1 MTRNE
6 KQKRLGAEGI
16 NESKANTLI
25 EIYER
30 SSRALKKR
38 KKNMN
43 QEKNTNWKTLYMG
56 LLVITVL
63 MILAMLLFQNYY
75 K

>member
-16 NESKANTLI
+16 NEIKANALI